1 VLSIRTPL
9 GDERC
14 MPVDSRDDL
23 LGELELAALVG
34 LKEGA
39 TLEQL
44 QDTLDRL
51 RQVLHRAK
59 RRQLEPDDWALLTAV
74 IQAEM
79 DEMR

>member
-1 VLSIRTPL
+1 
-9 GDERC
+9 
-14 MPVDSRDDL
+14 MDSRDDQ
-23 LGELELAALVG
+23 LGELELAALAG

-39 TLEQL
+39 TREQL

-59 RRQLEPDDWALLTAV
+59 QRQLEPDDWALLTAL

-79 DEMR
+79 DEMT

>member
-1 VLSIRTPL
+1 
-9 GDERC
+9 
-14 MPVDSRDDL
+14 MPEDSRDDQ
-23 LGELELAALVG
+23 LGELELAALAG

-39 TLEQL
+39 TREQL

-59 RRQLEPDDWALLTAV
+59 QRQLEPDDWALLTAV

-79 DEMR
+79 DEMT

>member
-1 VLSIRTPL
+1 
-9 GDERC
+9 
-14 MPVDSRDDL
+14 MPVDSRDDQ
-23 LGELELAALVG
+23 LGELELAALAG

-39 TLEQL
+39 TREQL

-59 RRQLEPDDWALLTAV
+59 QRQLEPDDWALLTAL

-79 DEMR
+79 DEMT

>member
-1 VLSIRTPL
+1 MRL
-9 GDERC
+9 
-14 MPVDSRDDL
+14 DSRDDQ
-23 LGELELAALVG
+23 LGELELAALAG

-59 RRQLEPDDWALLTAV
+59 QRQLEPNDWALLTAL

>member
-1 VLSIRTPL
+1 
-9 GDERC
+9 
-14 MPVDSRDDL
+14 MPVDSRDDQ
-23 LGELELAALVG
+23 LGELELAALAG

-51 RQVLHRAK
+51 RQVLDRAK

-79 DEMR
+79 DEMT

>member
-1 VLSIRTPL
+1 MSVDLH
-9 GDERC
+9 GDQ
-14 MPVDSRDDL
+14 
-23 LGELELAALVG
+23 LGELELAALAG

-51 RQVLHRAK
+51 RQVLDRAQQ
-59 RRQLEPDDWALLTAV
+59 RQLEADDWALVTAV

-79 DEMR
+79 DEMT

>member
-1 VLSIRTPL
+1 
-9 GDERC
+9 
-14 MPVDSRDDL
+14 MPVDSRDDQ
-23 LGELELAALVG
+23 LGELELAALAG

-39 TLEQL
+39 TREQL

-59 RRQLEPDDWALLTAV
+59 QRQLEPDDWALLTAV

-79 DEMR
+79 DEMT